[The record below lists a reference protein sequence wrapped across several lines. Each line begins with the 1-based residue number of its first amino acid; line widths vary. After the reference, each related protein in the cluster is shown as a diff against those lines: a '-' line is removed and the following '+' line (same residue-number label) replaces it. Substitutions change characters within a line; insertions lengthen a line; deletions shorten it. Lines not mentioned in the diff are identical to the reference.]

1 MTPNIEAQISRL
13 RAVFLRLKNALD
25 EMTAVKGE
33 IEKERNALATEI
45 SELKGINNTLGKEVL
60 QLKQTLEKQQMQGI
74 EKSDLAIKGRN
85 DDEIDALVK
94 EIEHCITQL
103 KNRR

>member
-13 RAVFLRLKNALD
+13 RSVFVRLKNALD
-25 EMTAVKGE
+25 EMTAIKGE
-33 IEKERNALATEI
+33 IEKERNTLVSEI
-45 SELKGINNTLGKEVL
+45 SALKVLNNTLNQEIL
-60 QLKQTLEKQQMQGI
+60 QLKQTIDKQKMQGI
-74 EKSDLAIKGRN
+74 EKSEFALKARN

>member
-13 RAVFLRLKNALD
+13 RSVFVRLKNALD
-25 EMTAVKGE
+25 EMTAIKGE
-33 IEKERNALATEI
+33 IEKERNTLVSEI
-45 SELKGINNTLGKEVL
+45 SALKVLNNTLNQEVL
-60 QLKQTLEKQQMQGI
+60 QLKQTIDKQKMQGI
-74 EKSDLAIKGRN
+74 EKSEFALTARN